1 MVYVANMNYTII
13 RWNVH
18 RRMDRIYTELF
29 SVNCPAKV
37 KEEIM
42 LPSDPD
48 MLASFLNMK
57 LRDQYASLD
66 ALCDDLELNKD
77 EIIAKLKEAD
87 YDYIPARNQ
96 FL

>member
-1 MVYVANMNYTII
+1 
-13 RWNVH
+13 
-18 RRMDRIYTELF
+18 
-29 SVNCPAKV
+29 
-37 KEEIM
+37 M
-42 LPSDPD
+42 LSADPD

-66 ALCDDLELNKD
+66 ALCDDLELNKE
-77 EIIAKLKEAD
+77 EIVARLKEAD